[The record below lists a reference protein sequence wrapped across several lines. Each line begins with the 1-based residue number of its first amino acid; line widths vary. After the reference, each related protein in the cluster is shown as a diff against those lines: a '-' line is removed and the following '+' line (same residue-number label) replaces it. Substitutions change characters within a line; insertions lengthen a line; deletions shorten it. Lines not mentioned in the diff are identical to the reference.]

1 MPGIRL
7 HRNLTIPVEELEIT
21 AVRSGGSGGQNVNKV
36 STAVQIRLDI
46 PASSLPERVKR
57 RLLDH
62 ADQRISS
69 SGTIVIKAQSHRSQR
84 MNRREALE
92 RLRQLFAEALLER
105 KTRRATRPGRG
116 AVERR
121 LSRKK
126 QRGRLKDQRRQRDFD

>member
-121 LSRKK
+121 LNRKK